1 MQVFQTGKEVI
12 NVRISCSCF
21 SMSQNPSLES
31 KRLCTACLQ
40 NLRSKKHFTETR
52 QFSLSSD
59 CWASKFV
66 TPMDRIHPRR
76 TDSSK
81 ARQLSSISHNVKTL
95 TLKSSFYRSHKMI
108 IWVSAYLCVGKE
120 TKTST
125 NPNLRCGDWTIHTI
139 FDGFIRILCHVPFS
153 LSCHQENDSILKLFL
168 QTDFFC
174 SCDSGKISCTS
185 EMFPVI
191 LKFDLPALLESAQR
205 SQSSWTLW
213 SYSCHT
219 LCRNDRLSM
228 SSFKCTQVEQT
239 SSKYRSNVHFWNCRI
254 YLDSEKTTKG
264 STAKWD
270 DYWP

>member
-1 MQVFQTGKEVI
+1 MYIYIYIYCIHHIYSVHIGIALLIFALRWKMQVFHTGKEII

-40 NLRSKKHFTETR
+40 TLRSKKHFTETR

-81 ARQLSSISHNVKTL
+81 ARQLSSISHNVK
-95 TLKSSFYRSHKMI
+95 
-108 IWVSAYLCVGKE
+108 KE

-153 LSCHQENDSILKLFL
+153 LSCHQEDDSILKLFL
-168 QTDFFC
+168 FNLNFAHAIPEKFHVLP
-174 SCDSGKISCTS
+174 SIYFLSFSNLIYPLSSKVPKG
-185 EMFPVI
+185 
-191 LKFDLPALLESAQR
+191 LKAPGHFG
-205 SQSSWTLW
+205 
-213 SYSCHT
+213 HT
-219 LCRNDRLSM
+219 LVIHFVEMTVWACHLS
-228 SSFKCTQVEQT
+228 SVP
-239 SSKYRSNVHFWNCRI
+239 R
-254 YLDSEKTTKG
+254 
-264 STAKWD
+264 
-270 DYWP
+270 